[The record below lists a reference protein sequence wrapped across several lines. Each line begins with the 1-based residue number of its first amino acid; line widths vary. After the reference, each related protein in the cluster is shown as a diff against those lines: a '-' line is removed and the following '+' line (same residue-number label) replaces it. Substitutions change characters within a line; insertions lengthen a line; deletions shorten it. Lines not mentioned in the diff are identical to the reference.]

1 MKQFK
6 SFVFPETIKK
16 QIDSMND
23 AMKLKFYIAVTNYGM
38 YDEAPTD
45 FNDIENIVWISMR
58 DLLDNCKSS
67 KGGAPLGN
75 NNASKTKNNQNNQNN
90 QKTTKTTLNND
101 NHNLNY
107 NYNDNV
113 NDRERENEKFLEK
126 SENEIKNTLSS
137 DFSNQNNQDF
147 VIPTQKEVVEY
158 CKKEK
163 LGVNPYIFFDFYA
176 SKNWIVGKSKM
187 TDWHASIRLWESRN
201 NAQNLSTSYS
211 QKNTL
216 LVNKSPQEI
225 ETQEKAFELYSQNLD
240 LSLDECLKLA
250 KKEVCT
256 S

>member
-38 YDEAPTD
+38 YDEEPTD
-45 FNDIENIVWISMR
+45 FNDIENIIWISMR

-75 NNASKTKNNQNNQNN
+75 NNASKNKNNQNNLNN
-90 QKTTKTTLNND
+90 LKTTKSTLIND

-107 NYNDNV
+107 NDNV
-113 NDRERENEKFLEK
+113 NDKERENEKLLEK

-137 DFSNQNNQDF
+137 DFSTQNNQDF
-147 VIPTQKEVVEY
+147 VIPTQNEVIEY
-158 CKKEK
+158 CKKEN
-163 LGVNPYIFFDFYA
+163 LSVNPYIFFDFYA
-176 SKNWIVGKSKM
+176 SKNWFVGNSKM
-187 TDWHASIRLWESRN
+187 TDWHASIRLWQARN
-201 NAQNLSTSYS
+201 NVNNLSTSYP

-225 ETQEKAFELYSQNLD
+225 ETQEKAFELYSDNSD
-240 LSLDECLKLA
+240 LSLAECFELA